1 MNPNS
6 EALLRMNNRFILVD
20 VTSQKLYCYDQ
31 DELTNT
37 YVVSTGKNGLGEY
50 LGSGCTPRGWHAIH
64 AVLGLDA
71 PINSVFVSRQRTGEI
86 YSATFAKA
94 NPNRDW
100 ILTRI
105 LQLDGLEPGR
115 NRGGDVDTLSRY
127 IYIHGTSDEAALGTP
142 VSNGCIRMSNRDV
155 IDLSQWVSVGT
166 RVCVQ

>member
-1 MNPNS
+1 MNPKH
-6 EALLRMNNRFILVD
+6 EAPSPVNDRFILVD
-20 VTSQKLYCYDQ
+20 AAAQKLYCYQQ
-31 DELTNT
+31 DVLIDT
-37 YVVSTGKNGLGEY
+37 YVVSTGKNGLGER

-71 PINSVFVSRQRTGEI
+71 PIHSVFVSRQRTGEI
-86 YSATFAKA
+86 YSAAFAHA
-94 NPNRDW
+94 NPGKDW

-127 IYIHGTSDEAALGTP
+127 IYIHGTSDEVTLGTP
-142 VSNGCIRMSNRDV
+142 VSKGCIRMSNTDV
-155 IDLSQWVSVGT
+155 IDLAQWVSVGT